1 MFSFKQG
8 RLEEAERG
16 QRLSQGKSW
25 PVSLLWIPEQG
36 WAKVKLRGGARVWLW
51 GWNFSC
57 GLKLLRV
64 AAAVWPKEKGVPM
77 SKTERPVLQPA
88 CAEGPP
94 AWARH
99 S

>member
-1 MFSFKQG
+1 M
-8 RLEEAERG
+8 
-16 QRLSQGKSW
+16 
-25 PVSLLWIPEQG
+25 
-36 WAKVKLRGGARVWLW
+36 WLW